1 MNKWLM
7 LFYYYLLFNGLVLFG
22 IGIFRI
28 KKNPATKYFFLQYII
43 LLLLVTEFI
52 TIVSIFEN
60 VPWWCYSDFPV
71 RFLLAPFVYL
81 YVCTYTNPQYR
92 PSLKTNLLLFLPAL
106 IELICFVALSAHI
119 NKHPHS
125 VEQRLVI
132 ANTSLF
138 YYVRTFLSL
147 LFNFTCIILAYRE
160 IKSFTWNIFRVL
172 SDYKTLKF
180 NWIKVILGIAI
191 VLWVYWF
198 VVFILEAFYMDDA
211 PVEFMYFLL
220 YLLIALV
227 VLVFGYFSILK
238 PYVSEAYLKVN
249 SEIASINK
257 EDPAAIENMLTNS
270 EPAKR
275 ATIEVA
281 EPELPKKITEF
292 DNQHFQQC
300 FEKLEQFIQ
309 QEKTFTNPEITL
321 TDIAKKLSTSSFTVS
336 KSIKQYSKEG
346 SFYEYINRY
355 RLLYFIQ
362 LLAKTENEPYTIQAL
377 AQKAGFTSTSTLSK
391 YCKKLTGHTPAR
403 VKQLLLEGKKPGD
416 LLLAN

>member
-1 MNKWLM
+1 M

-52 TIVSIFEN
+52 TIISIFEK
-60 VPWWCYSDFPV
+60 VTWWCYSDFPV
-71 RFLLAPFVYL
+71 RFLLTPFIYL

-106 IELICFVALSAHI
+106 IELICFVALSVHYY
-119 NKHPHS
+119 KHPHGL
-125 VEQRLVI
+125 ELRLVI
-132 ANTSLF
+132 ANTSLY

-147 LFNFTCIILAYRE
+147 IFNLACIILAYRE

-191 VLWVYWF
+191 VLWVYWLAT
-198 VVFILEAFYMDDA
+198 FILEVFYMDVA

-227 VLVFGYFSILK
+227 LLVFGYFAILR
-238 PYVSEAYLKVN
+238 PYIPEAYLKVS
-249 SEIASINK
+249 SEIASINNKTQSAEFLVTTEVSPPESGIETVPLREETGNLSFQKCFDDLEKYIEK
-257 EDPAAIENMLTNS
+257 E
-270 EPAKR
+270 K
-275 ATIEVA
+275 V
-281 EPELPKKITEF
+281 
-292 DNQHFQQC
+292 
-300 FEKLEQFIQ
+300 
-309 QEKTFTNPEITL
+309 FTSPEITL
-321 TDIAKKLSTSSFTVS
+321 TDIAKKLGASSFTVS

-355 RLLYFIQ
+355 RLIYFIE
-362 LLAKTENEPYTIQAL
+362 LLAKPGNEAYTIHAL
-377 AQKAGFTSTSTLSK
+377 AQKSGFTSTSTLSK
-391 YCKKLTGHTPAR
+391 YCKKLTGYTPAR
-403 VKQLLLEGKKPGD
+403 VKQFLQEGKKSED